1 MDKLESTVA
10 GALSELSARLALIG
24 MHPRVLIMNENRTE
38 HCLAAAMVLLSL
50 AHTLAEEDYQ
60 SKGDESSELTLQ
72 LLMALRG
79 IHDDYQVEVNRRS
92 RDEPDESPD
101 DAPGTDGSLSLG
113 DANPGIALEGFELA
127 VGQSIDIAGNI
138 ANPHHQQ
145 VIIKSD
151 DEAVLTVDGTVLTA
165 VAPGKTD
172 ITVAL
177 YKKGDHPNIT
187 TTLPVEVH
195 ASDGTEEK

>member
-1 MDKLESTVA
+1 MA

-38 HCLAAAMVLLSL
+38 HCLTAAMVLLSL

-79 IHDDYQVEVNRRS
+79 IHDDYQVEMNRRS
-92 RDEPDESPD
+92 KGEPDESPD
-101 DAPGTDGSLSLG
+101 DAPSMGSELSLS
-113 DANPGIALEGFELA
+113 DVTPGIVTEGFKLA
-127 VGQSIDIAGNI
+127 LGQSIDIAGNI
-138 ANPHHQQ
+138 ANPHQQQ
-145 VIIKSD
+145 VSIKSD
-151 DEAVLTVDGTVLTA
+151 DEAVLTVEGTMLTA

-187 TTLPVEVH
+187 TPLPVEVY
-195 ASDGTEEK
+195 ASDETEEK